1 MPQPRTHLPIPSAAR
16 TGLITYDAKDPDSTY
31 PPIEQL
37 RPPAGAPNVLLI
49 LLKRCRVRCVERVRR
64 PMQDVDGGT
73 ACR

>member
-37 RPPAGAPNVLLI
+37 RRTGRCPECVADPA
-49 LLKRCRVRCVERVRR
+49 
-64 PMQDVDGGT
+64 
-73 ACR
+73 

>member
-37 RPPAGAPNVLLI
+37 HTGRCPECVADPA
-49 LLKRCRVRCVERVRR
+49 
-64 PMQDVDGGT
+64 
-73 ACR
+73 

>member
-37 RPPAGAPNVLLI
+37 RLH
-49 LLKRCRVRCVERVRR
+49 RRVPRMC
-64 PMQDVDGGT
+64 
-73 ACR
+73 C

>member
-37 RPPAGAPNVLLI
+37 RPPAGAPE
-49 LLKRCRVRCVERVRR
+49 CVAD
-64 PMQDVDGGT
+64 P
-73 ACR
+73 A